1 VVGIIDPLVVGL
13 IDPLVVGIIDPLV
26 VGLIDPLVVGLIDP
40 LVVCGLCNCV
50 CLCESVY
57 HTSLKIFI
65 VDSKFDSYEF
75 AVNQGM
81 PVLEY
86 THLPLIDRTLRLT
99 QRRLKLH
106 ITTTLG
112 TLSEVLLKER
122 TLVTD
127 SQS

>member
-1 VVGIIDPLVVGL
+1 
-13 IDPLVVGIIDPLV
+13 V

-57 HTSLKIFI
+57 HTPQRFFI

-81 PVLEY
+81 PVLKY

-106 ITTTLG
+106 IATTLSTFG
-112 TLSEVLLKER
+112 NVLLKER
-122 TLVTD
+122 ALVTD